1 MFYFSANLNNIKCRR
16 QATSPIEQPAEVSEP
31 QKLHCLLGKRSR
43 TGGGEGRGWERKK
56 QAREWE
62 MKIDSSCVCVCVC
75 VWLVPKSN
83 PRAITEAFSSSE
95 ARGNVHFTQRLVG
108 AQPEVRGHH
117 LDSFSYLGTSP
128 YSADW
133 GHAVWPRKPATPNPL
148 HVPSLIWLFGVDFQ
162 CKGEK
167 KVFWLRQIH
176 DGNLDELD
184 VFVYWIKMYRGI
196 YCGCLSQRRTIYFL
210 LWTIWLFQWT
220 HFDNRFSQQTL

>member
-128 YSADW
+128 FSADW

-167 KVFWLRQIH
+167 K
-176 DGNLDELD
+176 
-184 VFVYWIKMYRGI
+184 
-196 YCGCLSQRRTIYFL
+196 YFDFGKFTMET
-210 LWTIWLFQWT
+210 WM
-220 HFDNRFSQQTL
+220 N